1 MGLSGP
7 CRQEERFKE
16 GGEGGE
22 REMDGGKGK
31 GRGTEG
37 ERGEGEGEGLDVTEQ
52 LKLRECR
59 EALS

>member
-37 ERGEGEGEGLDVTEQ
+37 ERGEGLDVTEQ